1 MILDVEKNVI
11 SHEGGNRNW
20 KKTRPS
26 ILGYRMFILGCFDAE
41 SHPAHRAEV
50 EAKQGHGTGTDRSR
64 TGGEHPLGEDD

>member
-1 MILDVEKNVI
+1 
-11 SHEGGNRNW
+11 
-20 KKTRPS
+20 
-26 ILGYRMFILGCFDAE
+26 MFILGCFDAE